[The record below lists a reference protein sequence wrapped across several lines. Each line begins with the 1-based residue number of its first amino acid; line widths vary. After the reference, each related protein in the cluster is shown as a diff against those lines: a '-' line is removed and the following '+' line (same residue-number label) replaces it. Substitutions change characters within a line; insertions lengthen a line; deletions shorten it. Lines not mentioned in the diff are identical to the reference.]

1 MSLTRAQI
9 HTHTHTF
16 FLSLSLSHFSVT
28 SSAFLATP
36 VLTFVDEHEQNTNA
50 DGKEGRGARRY
61 RGKKGGGGGSV

>member
-16 FLSLSLSHFSVT
+16 SLSHFSVT